1 MTNVESR
8 KNDRTRIPKNK
19 VIGAPIDYSSF
30 GFLST
35 FGFRHW
41 VHPFVILQI
50 RDKLPRGIRLVWQ
63 KLHHHTDD
71 PAANQP
77 QTDVLLAGGVDP
89 PAGRGAGGNG
99 VLFVAPGQTAGR
111 TGGARTGGGGSRA
124 VGARTRPASENGGR
138 WVRGIKSAT

>member
-41 VHPFVILQI
+41 VHLFVILQI

-63 KLHHHTDD
+63 KLHRT
-71 PAANQP
+71 PMTWPRTSRKPTFFWQAVLILLPVVVLAAMGFFSLRQ
-77 QTDVLLAGGVDP
+77 DRLLD
-89 PAGRGAGGNG
+89 R
-99 VLFVAPGQTAGR
+99 
-111 TGGARTGGGGSRA
+111 
-124 VGARTRPASENGGR
+124 
-138 WVRGIKSAT
+138 KSVV